1 MYSFYCRMYC
11 CSSFLVFLNHTFSL
25 EPEPEPAKK
34 KPGAGQKRT
43 GSATLVR
50 TRGQLESISKGDK
63 SMEEELDET
72 LLDEDSE
79 SETKISKME
88 TDQDGAKSTGNIGD
102 LNDVFKE
109 RTPVKPG

>member
-1 MYSFYCRMYC
+1 
-11 CSSFLVFLNHTFSL
+11 
-25 EPEPEPAKK
+25 
-34 KPGAGQKRT
+34 
-43 GSATLVR
+43 
-50 TRGQLESISKGDK
+50 
-63 SMEEELDET
+63 MEEELDET

-102 LNDVFKE
+102 LNDVYKE

>member
-11 CSSFLVFLNHTFSL
+11 WSSFLVFLYHTFSL
-25 EPEPEPAKK
+25 EPEPANK
-34 KPGAGQKRT
+34 KPGAGQKWT

-102 LNDVFKE
+102 LNDVYKE